1 MHVKDV
7 EAHKDICTH
16 EPVECDKCLT
26 VTVPRHQLNH
36 HYNESCWAK
45 ETCSLCGCE
54 HPKCDKHSS
63 DQCIVYLAKQITELK
78 KEKVDR
84 DTFTDYLSRKVD
96 RKYFDQTLLM
106 IVNDFQAAKIS
117 LNESSAAGPIDDS
130 QTIQSN

>member
-1 MHVKDV
+1 
-7 EAHKDICTH
+7 
-16 EPVECDKCLT
+16 
-26 VTVPRHQLNH
+26 
-36 HYNESCWAK
+36 
-45 ETCSLCGCE
+45 
-54 HPKCDKHSS
+54 
-63 DQCIVYLAKQITELK
+63 LAKQITELK